1 MQLTPNFKLS
11 EGTYSVMKFPSGEI
25 QVKLDV
31 DSITDKDT
39 LDHDEF
45 FIKGSI
51 LNSAHFFELAQL
63 VEVLRSTYLNFT
75 LYFVM
80 PYCAYSRQDR
90 VCNEGE
96 SFSLKVFSK
105 LLNSLDID
113 RIQTWDNH
121 SDVSSALL
129 DNCTNIP
136 VNELLTSLP
145 ALSITYDF
153 FISPDAGANK
163 KVQACSKQFNIPMLR
178 ADKIRDTATGRI
190 LDTII
195 YATPEQL
202 NNSHVLIIDDLCDG
216 GKTFTELA
224 NAIHSISP
232 TCKVDLYITHGFF
245 SKGIEPLIE
254 SGINHIFTTDSVCT
268 ISHRNLT
275 VLD

>member
-31 DSITDKDT
+31 DSIMDEDT

-129 DNCTNIP
+129 DNCHNTP
-136 VNELLTSLP
+136 VNKLLTSLP
-145 ALSITYDF
+145 SLSITYDF

-163 KVQACSKQFNIPMLR
+163 KVQACSKHFNIPMLR
-178 ADKIRDTATGRI
+178 ADKIRDTSTGRI

-202 NNSHVLIIDDLCDG
+202 DSSTVLIIDDLCANG
-216 GKTFTELA
+216 RTFLELA
-224 NAIHSISP
+224 KAIKTISP
-232 TCKVDLYITHGFF
+232 SCIIDLYVTHGFF
-245 SKGIEPLIE
+245 SAGLDELSKYIDK
-254 SGINHIFTTDSVCT
+254 FYTTDSVCT
-268 ISHRNLT
+268 LIDDRLT
-275 VLD
+275 TLK